1 MFPLIVPFGGEK
13 INVAWNVGFYQLKT
27 GAMLQSSVV
36 WHCYRDKTLLVRY
49 LRKLIKKEP

>member
-1 MFPLIVPFGGEK
+1 MKKNVFPLIVPFGRGK

-36 WHCYRDKTLLVRY
+36 WHCYHIRPY
-49 LRKLIKKEP
+49 